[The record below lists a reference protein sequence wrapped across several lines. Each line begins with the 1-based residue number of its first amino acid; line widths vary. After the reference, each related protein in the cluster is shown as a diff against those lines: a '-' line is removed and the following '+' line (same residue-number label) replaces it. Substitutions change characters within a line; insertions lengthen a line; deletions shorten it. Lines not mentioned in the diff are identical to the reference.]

1 MRNSFRAN
9 PATPNLKTA
18 SALIFR
24 VRQATQSRFEKRGM
38 IAMVRKLFSAAAI
51 AAVAAGLAGCMI
63 GGPGGGPLAAAP
75 TGVEGEWLSTDGV
88 AVSRFSGGVF
98 QTTALDTGN
107 KLADGSYQM
116 VDNRNVAITVKSLIR
131 QTTSSVNC
139 ALVAS
144 NQLNCTSSTGQQFVL
159 TRRPAVG

>member
-1 MRNSFRAN
+1 M
-9 PATPNLKTA
+9 T
-18 SALIFR
+18 
-24 VRQATQSRFEKRGM
+24 
-38 IAMVRKLFSAAAI
+38 IARKLFSATMATAA
-51 AAVAAGLAGCMI
+51 AAGLAGCMT
-63 GGPGGGPLAAAP
+63 GGPGGGPRAAAP

-116 VDNRNVAITVKSLIR
+116 VDANNVSITVRSLIR
-131 QTTSSVNC
+131 QTTTSVNC
-139 ALVAS
+139 ALVAV
-144 NQLNCTSSTGQQFVL
+144 NQLNCTQSTGQQFVL

>member
-1 MRNSFRAN
+1 M
-9 PATPNLKTA
+9 T
-18 SALIFR
+18 
-24 VRQATQSRFEKRGM
+24 
-38 IAMVRKLFSAAAI
+38 IARKLFSIAALAAI
-51 AAVAAGLAGCMI
+51 SAGLAGCMT
-63 GGPGGGPLAAAP
+63 GGPAGGPMARAS
-75 TGVEGEWLSTDGV
+75 GVEGEWLSTDGV

-116 VDNRNVAITVKSLIR
+116 VDDRTVAITVRSVIR

-139 ALVAS
+139 ALVAA

-159 TRRPAVG
+159 TRRRAAG